1 MHGKRSAGILMHIT
15 SLQSP
20 FGIGDL
26 GPEAYAFADVLAR
39 CNQRHWQLLPL
50 NPVTSAQSYSPY
62 SSVSSYAGNTLLISP
77 QVLAEEG
84 LIPQKSLM
92 SYRVPNK
99 GKVSYRKVE
108 AIKETMIDISFL
120 EARKNHRSFETFCG
134 REAYWLDDFAM
145 FMTLKKKFR
154 SEPWYRW
161 PVEFRLRKEKTLTEF
176 TRKHAE
182 ALQKVRWAQFL
193 FHRQWAAL
201 KKYCRK
207 SKIRLLGDLPFYVS
221 HDSVDVWS
229 RPEIFRLKKD
239 GSMAGVAGV
248 PPDYFNAKGQLWGM
262 PVFEWPVLKGNRYD
276 WWVWRIRKNLELFD
290 DLRLD
295 HFRAFS
301 DYWEVPATQ
310 KTAVRGKWKEGPG
323 PDLFS
328 VLQQD
333 FPDLPFIAE
342 DLGDISPSVHELR
355 DQFQLPGMKVLQFA
369 FGDNLPASEHAP
381 HNIDPNFVAYTG
393 THDNNT
399 TRGWFMN
406 EASNEVRRQV
416 ASYVGHPVSNDN
428 IHVTLGRMAYA
439 SRADTVIIP
448 IQDLLGLDHRAR
460 MNTPAS
466 SQGNWLWRMETR
478 VPAKIEERLK
488 SWTHLYRRN

>member
-15 SLQSP
+15 SLQSR

-26 GPEAYAFADVLAR
+26 GPEAYAFADALAR

-50 NPVTSAQSYSPY
+50 NPVTSTQSYSPY
-62 SSVSSYAGNTLLISP
+62 SSVSSFAGNALLISP
-77 QVLAEEG
+77 VELAKEG
-84 LIPQKSLM
+84 LIPRKDLNFYQL
-92 SYRVPNK
+92 PNK
-99 GKVSYRKVE
+99 GKIPYRKVE
-108 AIKETMIDISFL
+108 VIRQKMIDTSFL
-120 EARKNHRSFETFCG
+120 KTRKNHGSFETFCE
-134 REAYWLDDFAM
+134 REAYWLDDFAL
-145 FMTLKKKFR
+145 FMTLKNKLK

-161 PVEFRLRKEKTLTEF
+161 PVEFRLRKQKALTAF
-176 TRKHAE
+176 ARKHAE
-182 ALQKVRWAQFL
+182 DLRKVRWAQFL
-193 FHRQWAAL
+193 FHSQWAAL

-248 PPDYFNAKGQLWGM
+248 PPDYFNDKGQLWGM
-262 PVFEWPVLKGNRYD
+262 PVFEWPVLKGRRYD
-276 WWVWRIRKNLELFD
+276 WWVLRIRKNLELFD

-301 DYWEVPATQ
+301 DYWEVPATE
-310 KTAVRGKWKEGPG
+310 KTAVRGKWKQGPG
-323 PDLFS
+323 QDLFR
-328 VLQQD
+328 VLKHE

-342 DLGDISPSVHELR
+342 DLGDISASVHKLR
-355 DQFQLPGMKVLQFA
+355 DQFRLPGMKVLQFG
-369 FGDNLPASEHAP
+369 FGDNLPTSEHAP
-381 HNIDPNFVAYTG
+381 HNIDTNFVAYTG

-406 EASNEVRRQV
+406 EASNHMRKQV
-416 ASYVGHPVSNDN
+416 ACYVGHPVTNDN
-428 IHVTLGRMAYA
+428 IHVTFGRMAYA
-439 SRADTVIIP
+439 SRAETVIIP

-466 SQGNWLWRMETR
+466 SQGNWRWRMDKR
-478 VPAKIEERLK
+478 VPVKIEEMLT
-488 SWTHLYRRN
+488 SWTHLYRRD